1 MSKDMSYAGVM
12 ARRPE
17 IMKQAAGLDFSVFES
32 GSIAFD
38 YERMMREAG
47 FTIEEIQK
55 IQSEHGVGNTPTKKS
70 H

>member
-12 ARRPE
+12 ARKPE
-17 IMKQAAGLDFSVFES
+17 IMKQAAGLDFSIFES

-47 FTIEEIQK
+47 F
-55 IQSEHGVGNTPTKKS
+55 
-70 H
+70 